1 MKKSKFVLLSFVL
14 IVFLGFSLFFVPVGA
29 KAVSDDES
37 YELDIEQVWELV
49 GLPPSAIDFVDV
61 DGRGVKFFIIN
72 VVEFTDPESGIVL
85 DYVSLIPV
93 KDYYFDDGIIEADF
107 DLYPVP
113 YIQYFSFSETLLS
126 VISYYINTYSYG
138 FGPVIPEWDRIIV
151 SWDVDQRMFV
161 GPDFLSYKINE
172 SYNKGYQEGI
182 TVNHEAAYYEGYDT
196 GYGVGYAAG
205 FDAARPEL
213 DILLIT
219 LIMYI
224 LSIIIYF
231 KFNLKWVLIATTL
244 LWFVP
249 IFLVE
254 NLFIKIFSVIMI
266 IVTIT
271 LTFFGD
277 REEEF

>member
-1 MKKSKFVLLSFVL
+1 MKKSKFLLLSL
-14 IVFLGFSLFFVPVGA
+14 ILIFFLGFTLVFVPVEV
-29 KAVSDDES
+29 KAASHDES
-37 YELDIEQVWELV
+37 DELDIEQVWEFV
-49 GLPPSAIDFVDV
+49 GLPPSAIDFVDD

-93 KDYYFDDGIIEADF
+93 KDYYFDDGIMEADF

-113 YIQYFSFSETLLS
+113 YIQFFSFSETLLS

-182 TVNHEAAYYEGYDT
+182 TENHEAAYYAGYDS
-196 GYGVGYAAG
+196 GYGVGYEVG
-205 FDAARPEL
+205 YDDARPEI

-219 LIMYI
+219 LIMFI
-224 LSIIIYF
+224 LSVFIYF
-231 KFNLKWVLIATTL
+231 KFRLKWVLIATVL

-271 LTFFGD
+271 LTFFGE